1 MKWIKRP
8 VSDSYELFV
17 KNGYS
22 RVIATTLATSGI
34 STLEDAKEFLE
45 SKKLHNP
52 ALIRNIEDAISI
64 MEKFIET
71 KERICI
77 FGDYDADGTTAT
89 AIAFTALSTF
99 GANVVYRL
107 PDRIYEGY
115 GISQKAI
122 SEQLAEGTKLFITVD
137 NGIRAIKEIEF
148 ARANGAQVIVLDHH
162 QPGEVLPNP
171 DVLID
176 LYVEGETYP
185 FKDLTGSALAWKVFS
200 YLLEKYGF
208 EEIAESLIDLAAI
221 GTIADVASLVG
232 ENRAIVKRAID
243 YMRSPIYSRKGIK
256 RLFNDD
262 MSSITAENISFLVA
276 PRINAAGRLLENG
289 ANIPVALFL
298 EEDDIKA
305 SELASQ
311 LSKINS
317 ERKQIQ
323 SKCYE
328 ELKPSIEEQ
337 INAGNKVLVLFAKD
351 APSGVVGLLAGN
363 ATEDYHRPTIVFS
376 EKYAAD
382 GSIVWTGSARSIEQ
396 YHILNALEECSDCLD
411 HFGGHA
417 LAAGMSIFPSEDALL
432 KLRKALNDKCTLTDE
447 DVEKCIYWDIE
458 ISEEDVADTLI
469 SDLRKLE
476 PFGEGCRRPTFK
488 IKLNVLPNGSKLY
501 DTIGETGDHLKLYC
515 NGFTAVG
522 FWMVKRYVEE
532 DNQPRVI
539 EALGYVDKK
548 NFKGNEYFQFVMDDY
563 FPYTKEDSSLL
574 CDLKDL
580 LLNL

>member
-8 VSDSYELFV
+8 ISDSYNLFV

-45 SKKLHNP
+45 SKTLHD
-52 ALIRNIEDAISI
+52 ARDIKNIENAIAL
-64 MEKFIET
+64 MEKYIET

-89 AIAFTALSTF
+89 AIGYTALSTF
-99 GANVVYRL
+99 KANVVYRL
-107 PDRIYEGY
+107 PDRINEGY
-115 GISQKAI
+115 GISKKAI
-122 SEQLAEGTKLFITVD
+122 VEQLEQGTKLFITVD
-137 NGIRAIKEIEF
+137 NGIRAIEEIKY
-148 ARANGAQVIVLDHH
+148 ARENGAQVIVLDHH
-162 QPGEVLPNP
+162 QPGEILPEP

-176 LYVEGETYP
+176 LYVDGETYP

-200 YLLEKYGF
+200 YLLDKYGF
-208 EEIAESLIDLAAI
+208 EEISESLIDLAAI
-221 GTIADVASLVG
+221 GTIADVATLVG

-243 YMRSPIYSRKGIK
+243 YMRSPIYSRKGIRK
-256 RLFNDD
+256 LFGDD
-262 MSSITAENISFLVA
+262 MSTITAENISFLVA

-298 EEDDIKA
+298 EEDEEEANK
-305 SELASQ
+305 LAFE
-311 LSKINS
+311 LSKINT
-317 ERKQIQ
+317 ERKLIQ
-323 SKCYE
+323 SKCYN
-328 ELKPSIEEQ
+328 ELKPVIEER
-337 INAGNKVLVLFAKD
+337 IAAGDKVLVLFAKD

-363 ATEDYHRPTIVFS
+363 ATEEYHRPTIVFS
-376 EKYAAD
+376 EKNNID
-382 GSIVWTGSARSIEQ
+382 GSKIWTGSARSIEQ
-396 YHILNALEECSDCLD
+396 YHILNALEKCSDHLM

-417 LAAGMSIFPSEDALL
+417 LAAGMSIMPYEETLL
-432 KLRKALNDKCTLTDE
+432 KLRKALNDDCTLTDE
-447 DVEKCIYWDIE
+447 DVEPCAYWDIE
-458 ISEEDVADTLI
+458 ISEEDVGDNLI
-469 SDLRKLE
+469 NDLRRLE

-501 DTIGETGDHLKLYC
+501 DTIGETAEHLKLYC
-515 NGFTAVG
+515 KGFTSVG
-522 FWMVKRYVEE
+522 FWMVNRYIE

-563 FPYTKEDSSLL
+563 HPFYKEDSDIVA
-574 CDLKDL
+574 DLKDL
-580 LLNL
+580 LFNL